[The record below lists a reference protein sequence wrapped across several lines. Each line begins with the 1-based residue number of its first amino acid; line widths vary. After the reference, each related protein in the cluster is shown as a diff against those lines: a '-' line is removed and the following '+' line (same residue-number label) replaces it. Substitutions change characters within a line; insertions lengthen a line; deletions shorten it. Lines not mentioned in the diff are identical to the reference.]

1 MRVELKKLQQRLRA
15 TMVYVTHDQVEAM
28 TLGDQIVVLEGGH
41 VRQVDPPDRLY
52 GEPANPFVASFI
64 GTPAMNLWEGQIVET
79 SGQSVF
85 RTEGFE
91 IPLPAGLHIHKGLQ
105 GSSATLGIR
114 PEDIVMEPSAGAL
127 ALETTIELIEDLGAD
142 LLLHGRIGP
151 GDLGS
156 HRPPHS
162 NRIGPSGAPLRADCQ
177 TASVSRKPPCPVNTV
192 SS

>member
-151 GDLGS
+151 LGIS
-156 HRPPHS
+156 VRTGRHTPIASGQAVRLYVPTAKLHLFQE
-162 NRIGPSGAPLRADCQ
+162 NRRVP
-177 TASVSRKPPCPVNTV
+177 
-192 SS
+192 